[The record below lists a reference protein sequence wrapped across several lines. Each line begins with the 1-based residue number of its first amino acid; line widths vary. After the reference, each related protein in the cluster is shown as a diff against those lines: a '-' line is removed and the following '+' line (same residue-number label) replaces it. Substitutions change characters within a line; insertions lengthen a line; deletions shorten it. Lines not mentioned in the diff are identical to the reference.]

1 MRGKGAL
8 WPLARPTWRITPAC
22 AGKSF
27 PKSLLM
33 KLTWDHPRVCG
44 EKRKHFIDVKRN
56 QGSPPRVR
64 GKEPFAKMSLKPGR
78 ITPACAGK
86 SLRPVPTRRKPRD
99 HPRVCGEKSS
109 LFKIAALST
118 GSPPRVRGKV
128 KEFACKDGSPR
139 ITPAC
144 AGKRRQAG
152 HQAHDGQDH
161 PRVCGEKYQK
171 PIDMLQDTGSPPRV
185 RGKD

>member
-86 SLRPVPTRRKPRD
+86 SSTFLAKRVDFWD
-99 HPRVCGEKSS
+99 HPRVCGEK
-109 LFKIAALST
+109 LAMLWPLALCV

-128 KEFACKDGSPR
+128 YFLAVPAGTAG

-144 AGKRRQAG
+144 AGKRLPVGRAC
-152 HQAHDGQDH
+152 
-161 PRVCGEKYQK
+161 RV
-171 PIDMLQDTGSPPRV
+171 I
-185 RGKD
+185 